1 MVMQDWKN
9 PLISNVG
16 KKNPEHDS
24 VKFHAFTKG
33 GSLAKKNQLKPDGD
47 DYPVESSPISL
58 TEFQQEV
65 ISLFISVA
73 IALSL
78 PKSLGE
84 IYGLFFSTEEP
95 LAFEDV
101 VEKLQISRG
110 SASEGMRRLR
120 TVGALIPVDVHG
132 HRREHFTAETSL
144 RKLATGYLQ
153 DRIYPQL
160 ESGEQRLLNLNA
172 SINDSSHQ
180 AAFQRH
186 RAGQISSW
194 QRFFQK
200 TLPLLNTFASK
211 F

>member
-1 MVMQDWKN
+1 MESLEV
-9 PLISNVG
+9 
-16 KKNPEHDS
+16 DS
-24 VKFHAFTKG
+24 A
-33 GSLAKKNQLKPDGD
+33 SA
-47 DYPVESSPISL
+47 SASSL

-73 IALSL
+73 NALSL

-110 SASEGMRRLR
+110 SASEGIRRLR
-120 TVGALIPVDVHG
+120 AVGALIPVDVSG

-160 ESGEQRLLNLNA
+160 ESGEQRLRDLEA
-172 SINDSSHQ
+172 SIVDTSSQ
-180 AAFQRH
+180 ATFQRH
-186 RAGQISSW
+186 RAGQIASW

-200 TLPLLNTFASK
+200 TLPLFNSIASK

>member
-1 MVMQDWKN
+1 
-9 PLISNVG
+9 VG
-16 KKNPEHDS
+16 KKKPDSHS
-24 VKFHAFTKG
+24 VKWPAFTKG
-33 GSLAKKNQLKPDGD
+33 GSMSQIMPL
-47 DYPVESSPISL
+47 ESAVDVSVPLNPESL
-58 TEFQQEV
+58 TQFQVEV
-65 ISLFISVA
+65 ISLFISAA

-110 SASEGMRRLR
+110 SASEGIRRLR
-120 TVGALIPVDVHG
+120 AVGALIPIDVPG

-160 ESGEQRLLNLNA
+160 ESGEQRLRDLDA
-172 SINDSSHQ
+172 SINDSSSQ

-200 TLPLLNTFASK
+200 TLPLVNVFASK

>member
-1 MVMQDWKN
+1 MGGSL
-9 PLISNVG
+9 P
-16 KKNPEHDS
+16 KKNPDNLALDDCAAVDS
-24 VKFHAFTKG
+24 
-33 GSLAKKNQLKPDGD
+33 
-47 DYPVESSPISL
+47 PVSL
-58 TEFQQEV
+58 TPFQQEV

-73 IALSL
+73 MALSL

-84 IYGLFFSTEEP
+84 IYGLYFSTEEP

-110 SASEGMRRLR
+110 SASEGIRRLR
-120 TVGALIPVDVHG
+120 AVGALIPVDVHG

-172 SINDSSHQ
+172 SINDSASQ

-194 QRFFQK
+194 QKFFQK